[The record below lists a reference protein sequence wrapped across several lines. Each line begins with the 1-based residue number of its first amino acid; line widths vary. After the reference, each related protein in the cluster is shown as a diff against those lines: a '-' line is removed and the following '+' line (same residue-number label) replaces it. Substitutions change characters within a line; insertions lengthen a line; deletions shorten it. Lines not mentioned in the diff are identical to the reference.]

1 MRKKY
6 SLWTVM
12 LLTGSIALSACSS
25 NQPDNNKDGANNA
38 ATNSASVEPS
48 ANGAQEHMTPVKLT
62 WFSDV
67 SGWNPP
73 SPWNSDP
80 NSVEGTITSKTGLS
94 FEFNIPAQDAGTK
107 LSLMLVS
114 SNKLPDIMTL
124 TDGTIERKLIQAD
137 KVWNLDEFLKKYD
150 PTSPLLTNFPQDLKQ
165 ALTER
170 DGGWYAYPS
179 HMSTTDARKI
189 YPPSSEFYSDAAEYR
204 NNNAIMFNQEIMQQ
218 AGITADDLKTEDGV
232 LAAYEK
238 VKGMKIDGAPVVPL
252 LIDGKSYQGLSVG
265 GTGHGGTLGTLEAMF
280 GAMPIDKDGNYRDVI
295 LAPETKHS
303 LDFLYKAAQAGAF
316 DPSQMTVDDTS
327 TKASVKSGRVFSFIG
342 NTANTGFTDENAVGT
357 WITPGPVM
365 SNENT
370 KPVSGRSMKAGTGWM
385 NTFISK
391 DAPNPERIAKWLD
404 FMTSNEGLL
413 LNYYGFEGVDY
424 TLDANGLVVQNEQG
438 LKDAADY
445 SKTGVFAFWPFHNIA
460 WHDHATVAPTS
471 NKGADSVM
479 AMQVQTSIGKASET
493 YDTSALIM
501 PSDFIAAGSKMAND
515 QLQIKT
521 YLETQI
527 SKIILAK
534 DDTSKEKLYED
545 MVSQVKKMGLDDI
558 NAKINEQF
566 HKQQESYGTTI
577 KGINS

>member
-1 MRKKY
+1 MRKHY

-12 LLTGSIALSACSS
+12 LLSCSIALSACSS
-25 NQPDNNKDGANNA
+25 NQPNNSQEGTNNVPA
-38 ATNSASVEPS
+38 NSAEPS
-48 ANGAQEHMTPVKLT
+48 SSSTAENTAPVKLT

-124 TDGTIERKLIQAD
+124 TDGTLEKKLIDAG
-137 KVWNLDEFLKKYD
+137 KVWNLDEFLKKYN
-150 PTSPLLTNFPQDLKQ
+150 PSSPLLTNFPQDLKQ
-165 ALTER
+165 ALIER

-179 HMSTTDARKI
+179 HMDTQDAREI
-189 YPPSSEFYSDAAEYR
+189 YPPSSEFYSDAAKYR
-204 NNNAIMFNQEIMQQ
+204 NNNSIMFNQEIMKQ
-218 AGITADDLKTEDGV
+218 AGIKEEELKTEDGV
-232 LAAYEK
+232 LAAFEK
-238 VKGMKIDGAPVVPL
+238 VKGLKIDGAPVVPL
-252 LIDGKSYQGLSVG
+252 LINGKDYQGLSVG
-265 GTGHGGTLGTLEAMF
+265 GTGHGSTLGTLEAMF
-280 GAMPIDKDGNYRDVI
+280 GAMPVDKDGNYRDVI
-295 LAPETKHS
+295 LAPETKHA
-303 LDFLYKAAQAGAF
+303 LDFLYKAAKAGAF

-327 TKASVKSGRVFSFIG
+327 IKASVKTGRVFSFIG
-342 NTANTGFTDENAVGT
+342 NSANTGFTDENAVGT
-357 WITPGPVM
+357 WITPGPMM
-365 SNENT
+365 SNEGT
-370 KPVSGRSMKAGTGWM
+370 KPVAGRSLKAGTGWM

-404 FMTSNEGLL
+404 FMTSDEGLI
-413 LNYYGFEGVDY
+413 LNYYGFEGTDY
-424 TLDANGLVVQNEQG
+424 TLDANGLVVQTEQG

-479 AMQVQTSIGKASET
+479 AMQVQTTIGKNSEI
-493 YDTSALIM
+493 YDSSALIM
-501 PSDFIAAGSKMAND
+501 PSNFIEAGSKLAND

-521 YLETQI
+521 YLEAQI

-534 DDTSKEKLYED
+534 DETSRDKLYDD
-545 MVSQVKKMGLDDI
+545 MIAQVKKMGLDDI